1 MHAEDRGVDMAHTC
15 EIKDRRNIID
25 LDRGKHHT
33 RTPHVPRALRAQRAK
48 DAAVH
53 GLHYA

>member
-1 MHAEDRGVDMAHTC
+1 MLAEDPGIDFSHSCVVKERT
-15 EIKDRRNIID
+15 NIID

-33 RTPHVPRALRAQRAK
+33 RTPHVPRVLRSQRAK